1 MAMDWSLLMLL
12 DLSKLIDVPGSQ
24 TKFETSLDLSDL
36 QFGNCCPAKEPVVA
50 AGMVKNVA
58 GVLKLEGTVDA
69 HLTGV
74 CDRCAESFERD
85 VQFPLEAILVTE
97 LADEDNEDEWTFLL
111 EGNSADLDDIIT
123 TNFVL
128 NMGSRLLCA
137 EDCKGLCCRCGV
149 NLNRE
154 TCKCEKETD
163 PRLAVLKQ
171 LLKEKDK

>member
-1 MAMDWSLLMLL
+1 MLL
-12 DLSKLIDVPGSQ
+12 DLSKIMDVPGRQ
-24 TKFETSLDLSDL
+24 TEFQTSLDLSDL
-36 QFGNCCPAKEPVVA
+36 QFGNCCPAKAPVLA
-50 AGMVKNVA
+50 AGTVKNVA
-58 GVLKLEGTVDA
+58 GVLRLTGTVDT

-74 CDRCAESFERD
+74 CDRCAEHFERD
-85 VQFPLEAILVTE
+85 VRFPLEAILVTE

-149 NLNRE
+149 NLNRG
-154 TCKCEKETD
+154 TCKCERETD